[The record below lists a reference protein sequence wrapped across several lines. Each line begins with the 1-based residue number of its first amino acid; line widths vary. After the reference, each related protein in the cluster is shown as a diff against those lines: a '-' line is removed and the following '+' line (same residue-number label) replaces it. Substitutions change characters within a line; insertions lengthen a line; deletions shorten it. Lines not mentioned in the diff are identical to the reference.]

1 MFVIKNTKAKSNF
14 TLFGPGFS
22 HVYCENERFEDGR
35 SRLYLSLMIIR
46 DLLLVVFITG
56 MSLCMV
62 SLLYRH
68 HRRAQ
73 HVHSSSLSSQL
84 SPENKAIHSIL
95 LLITC
100 FVFFY
105 CANNVMTLFA
115 FYTPEKIPTMEG
127 ISGILSSF
135 YPTICPF
142 LLMKNNK
149 IISQFISPLALMRF
163 NFLRGH

>member
-1 MFVIKNTKAKSNF
+1 
-14 TLFGPGFS
+14 
-22 HVYCENERFEDGR
+22 
-35 SRLYLSLMIIR
+35 
-46 DLLLVVFITG
+46 
-56 MSLCMV
+56 MV

-149 IISQFISPLALMRF
+149 VLYTVVSCLLK
-163 NFLRGH
+163 